1 MFALFALYRWRV
13 HELRT
18 QLTLRFEERLAERT
32 RIAQDLHD
40 TLLQGLVSASMQL
53 HVANDHI
60 DENAPAKPLVGRV
73 MQLMGQVIEEGRDA
87 VRGLRS
93 TSGNADDLETAFS
106 RAGQE
111 FANEKVKDCRVIVEG
126 TPRKLHPIIRD
137 EAYRIGREAL
147 ANAFRHS
154 QANKIEI
161 ELEYSTKQL
170 RILVRDDGTGIDSD
184 VLQSGRDGHWGL
196 AGMRERAES
205 IGARLKVWSRA
216 NAGTEVEL
224 LIPSQVA
231 FHKKKKDMSKSP
243 IRVFS
248 VDDHPLLREG
258 IAALVNSQP
267 DMVLIGQAATGA
279 EAIQLF
285 KEQLPDVTLLD
296 LRLPDMSGID
306 VLIAIRSQFP
316 EARIIMLTTFEGDVE
331 IQRALQ
337 AGARG
342 YLLKNMPPTE
352 LLEVIRQVHAGKKRI
367 PPEIASQLLEHMSDE
382 VLTER
387 EIEVLREVAD
397 GNRNRE
403 IAERLF
409 ISEETVKVHIKHIM
423 EKLGASDRTQAVSI
437 GLRRGIIQ
445 L

>member
-1 MFALFALYRWRV
+1 M
-13 HELRT
+13 
-18 QLTLRFEERLAERT
+18 
-32 RIAQDLHD
+32 
-40 TLLQGLVSASMQL
+40 S
-53 HVANDHI
+53 
-60 DENAPAKPLVGRV
+60 
-73 MQLMGQVIEEGRDA
+73 
-87 VRGLRS
+87 
-93 TSGNADDLETAFS
+93 
-106 RAGQE
+106 
-111 FANEKVKDCRVIVEG
+111 
-126 TPRKLHPIIRD
+126 
-137 EAYRIGREAL
+137 
-147 ANAFRHS
+147 
-154 QANKIEI
+154 
-161 ELEYSTKQL
+161 
-170 RILVRDDGTGIDSD
+170 
-184 VLQSGRDGHWGL
+184 
-196 AGMRERAES
+196 S
-205 IGARLKVWSRA
+205 I
-216 NAGTEVEL
+216 
-224 LIPSQVA
+224 
-231 FHKKKKDMSKSP
+231 SP

-267 DMVLIGQAATGA
+267 DMDLVGQAATGA

-285 KEQLPDVTLLD
+285 KEQIPDVTLLD
-296 LRLPDMSGID
+296 LRLPDISGID
-306 VLIAIRSQFP
+306 VLIAIRTQFP

-342 YLLKNMPPTE
+342 YLLKNMPPSE
-352 LLEVIRQVHAGKKRI
+352 LLEVIRLVHSGKKRI

-382 VLTER
+382 GLTDR
-387 EIEVLREVAD
+387 EIEVLKEVAG